1 MKRCFYLV
9 CLITSMFLCLPLAY
23 TEFVYADEVYLK
35 NGDRISG
42 KVIEEQEENIVI
54 DTEAIGSIVINKK
67 FVERIVAG
75 EDIKEAKAAE
85 QKDKPWQRNISVGYN
100 KSSGN
105 TQNNQVSTHLYA
117 NRKTGH
123 DEFTMKGEVY
133 YSSSNKKMDSQKWY
147 GMGRYAFSFWD
158 RKWYNFYK
166 LETDHDRFANID
178 YRAIPSTG
186 TGYWFSDE
194 PDWKAMIELGIGLEY
209 TNYRDASKDSNEAVL
224 VPRGFFEKRLIE
236 ELRISEEIVLYPSLK
251 DTDKYRLRSET
262 ALTHPISDRLSW
274 KISFI
279 DELNSIPTGSAKKND
294 YRLISSLDY
303 AF

>member
-1 MKRCFYLV
+1 MKKYFFLVYMIASMLLYLS
-9 CLITSMFLCLPLAY
+9 LSY
-23 TEFVYADEVYLK
+23 SGFVYADEIYLK

-42 KVIEEQEENIVI
+42 KIIEEQGDSVAI
-54 DTEAIGSIVINKK
+54 DTEAVGSITINKR
-67 FVERIVAG
+67 FVDRIVVS
-75 EDIKEAKAAE
+75 EEIKKASVRE
-85 QKDKPWQRNISVGYN
+85 EKDKLWHRKISVGYN

-133 YSSSNKKMDSQKWY
+133 YSSTNKKMDSQKWY

-178 YRAIPSTG
+178 YRAIPSIG

-194 PDWKAMIELGIGLEY
+194 PDWKAMVELAIGFEH
-209 TNYRDASKDSNEAVL
+209 TNFRDAFKSSNEAVL
-224 VPRGFFEKRLIE
+224 VPRGFFKKKFIKGLSLLQDIF
-236 ELRISEEIVLYPSLK
+236 LYPSLEAHG
-251 DTDKYRLRSET
+251 KYRLHSET
-262 ALTHPISDRLSW
+262 ALINPINDHMSW

-279 DELNSIPTGSAKKND
+279 DEFNSDPTGSAKKND

-303 AF
+303 VF